1 MIKKYRKK
9 SIVVEVVQWNG
20 INRGEIESFCGYENV
35 EFKVEILNGSTLGLQ
50 LIIKTLEGDMVA
62 NRGDYII
69 KGICGEFYSCK
80 EEIFEKTY
88 ELLPKEE

>member
-1 MIKKYRKK
+1 MKKYRKK
-9 SIVVEVVQWNG
+9 PIVVEAIQWNG
-20 INRGEIESFCGYENV
+20 VNRGEVEMFCGHDNV
-35 EFKVEILNGSTLGLQ
+35 EFKVEILSGSTLGLQ
-50 LIIKTLEGDMVA
+50 LIVKALEGDIVA

>member
-1 MIKKYRKK
+1 MKKYRKK
-9 SIVVEVVQWNG
+9 PMVVEAIQWNG
-20 INRGEIESFCGYENV
+20 VNRGEIESFCRYENV
-35 EFKVEILNGSTLGLQ
+35 EFKVEILKDSTLGMQ

-69 KGICGEFYSCK
+69 KGIYGEFYSCK

>member
-1 MIKKYRKK
+1 MKKYRKK
-9 SIVVEVVQWNG
+9 PIVVEAIQWNG
-20 INRGEIESFCGYENV
+20 VNRGEVEMFCGHDNA
-35 EFKVEILNGSTLGLQ
+35 EFKVEILSGSTLGLQ
-50 LIIKTLEGDMVA
+50 LIVKALEGDIVA

>member
-1 MIKKYRKK
+1 MKKYRKK
-9 SIVVEVVQWNG
+9 PIVVEAIQWNG
-20 INRGEIESFCGYENV
+20 VNRGEVEMFCGHDNV

-88 ELLPKEE
+88 EPLPKEE

>member
-1 MIKKYRKK
+1 M
-9 SIVVEVVQWNG
+9 
-20 INRGEIESFCGYENV
+20 EIESFCGYENV
-35 EFKVEILNGSTLGLQ
+35 EFKVEILKDSTLGMQ

>member
-1 MIKKYRKK
+1 MKKYRKK
-9 SIVVEVVQWNG
+9 PIVVEAIQWNG
-20 INRGEIESFCGYENV
+20 VNRGEVEMFCGHGNV
-35 EFKVEILNGSTLGLQ
+35 EFKVEILCGSTLGLQ
-50 LIIKTLEGDMVA
+50 LIVKALEGDMVA

>member
-1 MIKKYRKK
+1 MKKYRKK
-9 SIVVEVVQWNG
+9 PIVVEAIQWNG
-20 INRGEIESFCGYENV
+20 VNRGEVEMFCGHDNV
-35 EFKVEILNGSTLGLQ
+35 EFKVEILSGSTLGLQ
-50 LIIKTLEGDMVA
+50 LIVKALEGDMVA

-88 ELLPKEE
+88 ELLLKEE

>member
-1 MIKKYRKK
+1 MVKKYCKK
-9 SIVVEVVQWNG
+9 PIVVEAVQWNG
-20 INRGEIESFCGYENV
+20 VNRGEIESFCGYGNV
-35 EFKVEILNGSTLGLQ
+35 EFKVEILKDSTLGMQ

-69 KGICGEFYSCK
+69 KGICDEFYSCK

>member
-1 MIKKYRKK
+1 MKKYRKK
-9 SIVVEVVQWNG
+9 PIVVEAIQWNG
-20 INRGEIESFCGYENV
+20 VNRGEVEMFCGHDNV
-35 EFKVEILNGSTLGLQ
+35 EFKVEILSGSTLGLQ
-50 LIIKTLEGDMVA
+50 LIIKALEGDMVA

>member
-1 MIKKYRKK
+1 MKKYRKK
-9 SIVVEVVQWNG
+9 PMVVEAIQWNG
-20 INRGEIESFCGYENV
+20 VNRGEVEMFCGHDNV
-35 EFKVEILNGSTLGLQ
+35 EFKVEILSGSTLGLQ
-50 LIIKTLEGDMVA
+50 LIVKALEGDMVA

>member
-1 MIKKYRKK
+1 MKKYRKK
-9 SIVVEVVQWNG
+9 PIVVEAIQWNG
-20 INRGEIESFCGYENV
+20 VNRGEVEMFCGHNNV
-35 EFKVEILNGSTLGLQ
+35 EFKVEILSGSTLGLQ
-50 LIIKTLEGDMVA
+50 LIVKALEGDMVA

>member
-1 MIKKYRKK
+1 MKRYRKK
-9 SIVVEVVQWNG
+9 PIVVEAIQWNG
-20 INRGEIESFCGYENV
+20 VNRGEVEMFCGHDNV
-35 EFKVEILNGSTLGLQ
+35 EFKVEILSGSTLGLQ
-50 LIIKTLEGDMVA
+50 LIVKALEGDMVA

>member
-20 INRGEIESFCGYENV
+20 INRGEIEMFCGHDNV
-35 EFKVEILNGSTLGLQ
+35 EFKVEILSDSTLGLQ
-50 LIIKTLEGDMVA
+50 LIVKTLEGDMVA
-62 NRGDYII
+62 SRGDYII

-88 ELLPKEE
+88 GLILKEE

>member
-1 MIKKYRKK
+1 MKKYRKK
-9 SIVVEVVQWNG
+9 PIVVEAIQWNG
-20 INRGEIESFCGYENV
+20 VNRGEVEMFCGHDNV
-35 EFKVEILNGSTLGLQ
+35 EFKVEILSGSTLGLQ
-50 LIIKTLEGDMVA
+50 LIVKALEGDMVA

>member
-1 MIKKYRKK
+1 MKKYRKK
-9 SIVVEVVQWNG
+9 PIVVEAIQWNG
-20 INRGEIESFCGYENV
+20 VNRGEIEMFCGHDNV
-35 EFKVEILNGSTLGLQ
+35 EFKVEILSGSTLGLQ

>member
-1 MIKKYRKK
+1 MKKYRKK
-9 SIVVEVVQWNG
+9 PIVVEAIQLNG
-20 INRGEIESFCGYENV
+20 VNRGEVEMFCGHDNV
-35 EFKVEILNGSTLGLQ
+35 EFKVEILSGSTLGLQ
-50 LIIKTLEGDMVA
+50 LIVKALEGDMVA

>member
-1 MIKKYRKK
+1 MVKKYRKK
-9 SIVVEVVQWNG
+9 PIVVEAVQWNG
-20 INRGEIESFCGYENV
+20 VNRGEIESFCGYENV
-35 EFKVEILNGSTLGLQ
+35 EFKIEILKDSTLGMQ
-50 LIIKTLEGDMVA
+50 LIIKTLEGDTVA

-69 KGICGEFYSCK
+69 NGICDEFYSCK

>member
-1 MIKKYRKK
+1 MVKKYRKK
-9 SIVVEVVQWNG
+9 PIVVEAVQWNG
-20 INRGEIESFCGYENV
+20 VNRGEIESFCGHDNV
-35 EFKVEILNGSTLGLQ
+35 EFKVEILSGSTLGLQ

-69 KGICGEFYSCK
+69 KSICGEFYSCK

>member
-1 MIKKYRKK
+1 MKKYRKK
-9 SIVVEVVQWNG
+9 PIVVEAIQWNG
-20 INRGEIESFCGYENV
+20 VNRGEVEMFCGHDNV
-35 EFKVEILNGSTLGLQ
+35 EFKVEILSGSTLGLQ
-50 LIIKTLEGDMVA
+50 LIVKALEGDMVA

-88 ELLPKEE
+88 ELLQKEE

>member
-1 MIKKYRKK
+1 MKKYRKK
-9 SIVVEVVQWNG
+9 PIVVEAIQWNG
-20 INRGEIESFCGYENV
+20 VNRGEVEMFCGHDNV
-35 EFKVEILNGSTLGLQ
+35 EFKVEILSGSTLGLQ
-50 LIIKTLEGDMVA
+50 LIVKALERDMVA